1 MMARRDREQSAFVG
15 SKAPT
20 SYQLNRL
27 DATDS
32 RRIEVVTRF
41 AVKLLLQGLHRRCR
55 AYVKASEAAQQASAR
70 NLVASR
76 AGIALRGNEM
86 KWLVCPLTLNQ
97 RVPGSSPGAPTKQVK
112 AKIA

>member
-1 MMARRDREQSAFVG
+1 MMARCDREQSAFDG

-20 SYQLNRL
+20 SYRLNRP
-27 DATDS
+27 DAADS

-76 AGIALRGNEM
+76 AGIALRGSEM
-86 KWLVCPLTLNQ
+86 KWLSMKLIGFPGKPLNHYC
-97 RVPGSSPGAPTKQVK
+97 VP
-112 AKIA
+112 